1 MRSQELMTIMGNE
14 ASDGGIWYVDDDN
27 TSHG

>member
-14 ASDGGIWYVDDDN
+14 ASDGGIRYVDDN